1 MITWRELLFE
11 TADRVGD
18 STEARWLC
26 QEASGLDG
34 AEWALGLELPAT
46 ERAVARLDAMVERR
60 GSGEPLQYVLGH
72 WAFRGLDLLVD
83 RRVLIPRPETE
94 QLVEVALAI
103 VPGLARSPGSPLV
116 IVDLGAGS
124 GAIGL
129 SLAAE
134 LAPMDLA
141 VWACD
146 SSEEALQVASANL
159 AGIGRAAVNVRL
171 AHGSWYEALPATL
184 AGGVH
189 LVVSNPPYIA
199 YDDPSVEA
207 VVREWEP
214 REALFTGEEG
224 LRALREVVTGAPD
237 WLCPGGAVV
246 CEIGEKQG
254 QAAQELA
261 EAAGL
266 VETSIEPDSAGRGRM
281 LVARKP
287 VKPPAIGVGS
297 RAASAG
303 GSRPPPPAG

>member
-18 STEARWLC
+18 GTEARWLC
-26 QEASGLDG
+26 QEASGMEG

-46 ERAVARLDAMVERR
+46 EQAVARLDAMVERR
-60 GSGEPLQYVLGH
+60 GAGEPLQYVLGH

-116 IVDLGAGS
+116 IVDLGTGS
-124 GAIGL
+124 GVIGL

-134 LAPMDLA
+134 LVPMDLA

-146 SSEEALQVASANL
+146 SSDEALQVAGANL

-171 AHGSWYEALPATL
+171 ACGTWYEALPATL

-199 YDDPSVEA
+199 DGDLSVEA

-214 REALFTGEEG
+214 EAALFAGEDG
-224 LRALREVVTGAPD
+224 LQALREV
-237 WLCPGGAVV
+237 
-246 CEIGEKQG
+246 
-254 QAAQELA
+254 
-261 EAAGL
+261 
-266 VETSIEPDSAGRGRM
+266 
-281 LVARKP
+281 
-287 VKPPAIGVGS
+287 
-297 RAASAG
+297 
-303 GSRPPPPAG
+303 